1 MNSNTFSGRFVLWFC
16 LIAMLEV
23 LTLGRV
29 SKTYNAKLM
38 FCVATKIWTWPKLG
52 YKAIFLHKKLLA
64 KRNAW
69 L

>member
-1 MNSNTFSGRFVLWFC
+1 
-16 LIAMLEV
+16 MLEV